1 LAGAKI
7 ALAET
12 VVIRERSSKGTMA
25 NHKSAEKRMRQ
36 TQKRTARNR
45 ARVSR
50 IKTFVKKVESAIASG
65 DRITAAEALKTA
77 QPEIHRGVTKGV
89 LHKNA
94 AARKL
99 SRLSAR
105 IKSLS

>member
-1 LAGAKI
+1 
-7 ALAET
+7 
-12 VVIRERSSKGTMA
+12 MA

-36 TQKRTARNR
+36 TQKRTAVNR

-65 DRITAAEALKTA
+65 DKNSAVEALKTA
-77 QPEIHRGVTKGV
+77 QPEIHRGVAKGV

>member
-1 LAGAKI
+1 
-7 ALAET
+7 
-12 VVIRERSSKGTMA
+12 MA

-36 TQKRTARNR
+36 TERRTAINR

-50 IKTFVKKVESAIASG
+50 IKTFVKKVETAIASG
-65 DRITAAEALKTA
+65 DKSSALAALRTA

-89 LHKNA
+89 LHKSS

-105 IKSLS
+105 IQSLS

>member
-1 LAGAKI
+1 
-7 ALAET
+7 
-12 VVIRERSSKGTMA
+12 MA

-36 TQKRTARNR
+36 AQRRTAINR

-50 IKTFVKKVESAIASG
+50 IKTFIKKVESAIASG
-65 DRITAAEALKTA
+65 DKNNALGALKTA

-89 LHKNA
+89 LHKNS